1 MKKIV
6 LIVAVLLMIVASAYV
21 YIINFH
27 STFLWHF
34 TDSWRDSTGVI
45 TVSERNTVYM
55 NLTPGTNY
63 YLDSGQLTI
72 HEGKHIHVEYA
83 IDAGT
88 LNLAFRTY
96 VEGSDALR
104 VNSPVFDDLQNSG
117 EIFGKSGISGKGTLD
132 FDAAPGTYEVYF
144 RTHEVIGTATVTE
157 KAN

>member
-55 NLTPGTNY
+55 NLA
-63 YLDSGQLTI
+63 QLTI
-72 HEGKHIHVEYA
+72 DEGKHIHVEYA